1 MIELLS
7 SPEAWFSLLT
17 LCALEIV
24 LGIDNVIF
32 ISILTSKLPLHQQR
46 TARNIGLSFA
56 LFMRIA
62 LLLSLSWIMGLTE
75 PLFSINEHGV
85 AGRDL
90 ILFFGGLFLIY
101 KSVKEIHAKFEESDE
116 PGGAP
121 AKQLAGIIVQ
131 IMLIDLVFSL
141 DSIITAVGMVDEVAI
156 MIAAVIISVFM
167 MILSAGAIS
176 RFVHKHPAIKVLAL
190 SFLISI
196 GIALVAE
203 GLHFKIPKGYIY
215 YSMAFALAVEVV
227 NIRLSTRP
235 RPEGTA
241 DQK

>member
-1 MIELLS
+1 M
-7 SPEAWFSLLT
+7 
-17 LCALEIV
+17 
-24 LGIDNVIF
+24 
-32 ISILTSKLPLHQQR
+32 
-46 TARNIGLSFA
+46 
-56 LFMRIA
+56 
-62 LLLSLSWIMGLTE
+62 
-75 PLFSINEHGV
+75 

>member
-7 SPEAWFSLLT
+7 SPEAWVSFFT
-17 LCALEIV
+17 LCALEVV

-32 ISILTSKLPLHQQR
+32 ISILTGKLPLHEQR
-46 TARNIGLSFA
+46 RARNLGLAFA
-56 LFMRIA
+56 LVMRIA
-62 LLLSLSWIMGLTE
+62 LLLSLTWIMGLTE
-75 PLFSINEHGV
+75 PLFYVQSHGV

-90 ILFFGGLFLIY
+90 ILFFGGIFLIY
-101 KSVKEIHAKFEESDE
+101 KSVKEIHAKFEEQE
-116 PGGAP
+116 QEGAAP
-121 AKQLAGIIVQ
+121 ARHFAGIIVQ
-131 IMLIDLVFSL
+131 IVLIDLVFSL

-156 MIAAVIISVFM
+156 MIAAVIVSIGM

-176 RFVHKHPAIKVLAL
+176 SFVQKHPAIKVLAL

-215 YSMAFALAVEVV
+215 YSMAFALAVEVI
-227 NIRLSTRP
+227 NIRLSTRGKSEQTP
-235 RPEGTA
+235 V
-241 DQK
+241 QK